1 MTDRACL
8 AGVTVGDGLDVAV
21 VGALNVSPESFYRGS
36 VATCADDLLRA
47 AEAMAVAGAAFID
60 VGAVSTAPH
69 LTTRI
74 EESEETDRL
83 GWAVDLLVAKIG
95 LPVSADTSRCRP
107 ARAALDAGA
116 RIINDVTG
124 LAGDAD
130 MARELGPRADV
141 GVILMASEGGARG
154 GGDPIAVV
162 TSVLAQA
169 LAVARA
175 AGIDASRIVV
185 DPGIGFFRHQG
196 IAWHAWDAT
205 VLGRLH
211 ELRALGRPIAVGVS
225 RKSFVGAITG
235 EDDPAR
241 RLPGS
246 LAAAAVAVLHGAQLI
261 RAHDVAETV
270 QAVKVAQTVRRVRE
284 ER

>member
-36 VATCADDLLRA
+36 IATQADHLLRA
-47 AEAMAVAGAAFID
+47 AEAMAGAGAAFVD
-60 VGAVSTAPH
+60 VGAMSTAPY
-69 LTTRI
+69 LAARI
-74 EESEETDRL
+74 EESQEADRL
-83 GWAVDLLVAKIG
+83 AWAVDLLVTKLG
-95 LPVSADTSRCRP
+95 LPVSADTSRRRP

-124 LAGDAD
+124 LAGDAE
-130 MARELGPRADV
+130 MARELAGRADV
-141 GVILMASEGGARG
+141 GLILMASERGARG
-154 GGDPIAVV
+154 ARDPIAVV
-162 TSVLAQA
+162 SDALAES

-175 AGIDASRIVV
+175 AGIDESRIVV

-196 IAWHAWDAT
+196 MAWHAWDAT
-205 VLGRLH
+205 VLGRLR
-211 ELRALGRPIAVGVS
+211 ELRALRRPIGIGVS
-225 RKSFVGAITG
+225 RKSFIGAFTG

-246 LAAAAVAVLHGAQLI
+246 LAAAAMAVLHGARLI

-270 QAVKVAQTVRRVRE
+270 QAVKVAQAVCRARE
-284 ER
+284 GR

>member
-8 AGVTVGDGLDVAV
+8 AGITVGDGLDVAV

-69 LTTRI
+69 LATRI
-74 EESEETDRL
+74 EEAEEADRL
-83 GWAVDLLVAKIG
+83 GWAVDLLVARVG
-95 LPVSADTSRCRP
+95 VPVSADTSRCRP

-185 DPGIGFFRHQG
+185 DPGIGFFRNQG
-196 IAWHAWDAT
+196 MAWQDWDCA
-205 VLGRLH
+205 VLARLSA
-211 ELRALGRPIAVGVS
+211 LRDLGRPVCIGVS
-225 RKSFVGAITG
+225 RKSFIGAVAG
-235 EDDPAR
+235 EDDPGR

-246 LAAAAVAVLHGAQLI
+246 LAATAAAVLSGAQLV
-261 RAHDVAETV
+261 RTHDVADTV
-270 QAVKVAQTVRRVRE
+270 QAVKVAEAIRRAGE
-284 ER
+284 QS